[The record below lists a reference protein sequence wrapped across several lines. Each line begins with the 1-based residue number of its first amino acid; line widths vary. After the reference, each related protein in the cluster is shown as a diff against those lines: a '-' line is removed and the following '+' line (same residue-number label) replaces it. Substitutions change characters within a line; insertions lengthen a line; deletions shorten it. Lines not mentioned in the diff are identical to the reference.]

1 MKVKLEDILREKKPA
16 ILKRCLDAIMDTYPP
31 EIAGLLKGKKNRF
44 TDPVGFTIREG
55 MDGLIDGLIR
65 GAPLE
70 EISPSLDSIIKI
82 RAVQDFSAS
91 QAVVFIFHLKRIIS
105 EELQNV
111 SDARGVI
118 DAAALSAFE
127 SKIDNLALM
136 SFDLYM
142 ESREMVYE
150 LKANE
155 VRNMVYRLVQRQDQL
170 YGVQGQGLN
179 IETPNLS

>member
-1 MKVKLEDILREKKPA
+1 VKLEDILREKKPA
-16 ILKRCLDAIMDTYPP
+16 ILKRWLDAIMETYPP

-44 TDPVGFTIREG
+44 TDPVGYTIHEG

-65 GAPLE
+65 EAPFE
-70 EISPSLDSIIKI
+70 EISPFLDSIIKI
-82 RAVQDFSAS
+82 RAVQDFTAS
-91 QAVVFIFHLKRIIS
+91 QAVAFIFNLKKIIS

-111 SDARGVI
+111 SGTQGVI
-118 DAAALSAFE
+118 DATTLSAFE

-142 ESREMVYE
+142 ESREKIYE

-155 VRNMVYRLVQRQDQL
+155 TRNMVYRLVQRQNQL
-170 YGVQGQGLN
+170 YGIQGQGLN

>member
-1 MKVKLEDILREKKPA
+1 MKLEDILREKKPA
-16 ILKRCLDAIMDTYPP
+16 ILKRWLDAIMETYPP

-44 TDPVGFTIREG
+44 TDPAGFTIREG

-65 GAPLE
+65 EAPLE
-70 EISPSLDSIIKI
+70 EISPSLDSIIRI

-91 QAVVFIFHLKRIIS
+91 QAVAFIFHLKRIIS

-111 SDARGVI
+111 GDAQGVI
-118 DAAALSAFE
+118 DAATLSGFE

-142 ESREMVYE
+142 ESREKIYE
-150 LKANE
+150 LKASE
-155 VRNMVYRLVQRQDQL
+155 ARKMVFRLVQRQNQL
-170 YGVQGQGLN
+170 YGMQRQGLN